1 MKQHPRSGN
10 LSLLH
15 VRVPAPVAQALRREA
30 GRREVSVSLCAASI
44 LAQGLGLEL
53 AAPAAEPGPV
63 AEPAPAAEGA
73 DPAPFYRCSRCGAR
87 YARWVPRCDGSDG
100 CGGRHTLRKWGGY
113 PPGPLP

>member
-30 GRREVSVSLCAASI
+30 GRREVSVSLCAAGI

-53 AAPAAEPGPV
+53 AAPAS
-63 AEPAPAAEGA
+63 EPAPAAGRPAAEGA
-73 DPAPFYRCSRCGAR
+73 SPWHCGKCGAG
-87 YARWVPRCDGSDG
+87 YPRWVPHCDKCDGWNTLQER
-100 CGGRHTLRKWGGY
+100 GG
-113 PPGPLP
+113 